1 MILFAFFES
10 TKVSYRKR
18 GQSLTPR
25 AHEGRCCNSP
35 WGTGGSV
42 SDHCAYSSDA
52 SGLLSPAVKLVGRLC
67 YRLSTELKQRSLWN
81 LSFLSLLCDKLI
93 IKCLYKCGRREIAI
107 FYLYHVIRLLVKWQS
122 YVSLSFKRSKTCRTV
137 LRVFNISPDVFHC
150 FCRFTFVSIS
160 CDIDNFVFFF
170 FSKFTVT

>member
-1 MILFAFFES
+1 MILFAFCES

-25 AHEGRCCNSP
+25 AHEGRCYNSP

-52 SGLLSPAVKLVGRLC
+52 SGLLSPAVKLVGKLC
-67 YRLSTELKQRSLWN
+67 YRLSNELKQLSLWN
-81 LSFLSLLCDKLI
+81 LSFLSLLFDKLI

-107 FYLYHVIRLLVKWQS
+107 FLLPSRHQVTGKMTTKTFLYLLYGQKRAEQYHVVLKLVKMFLGEKCKMF
-122 YVSLSFKRSKTCRTV
+122 LSFHFQKYQ
-137 LRVFNISPDVFHC
+137 LRHW
-150 FCRFTFVSIS
+150 
-160 CDIDNFVFFF
+160 
-170 FSKFTVT
+170 

>member
-25 AHEGRCCNSP
+25 AHEGRCYNSP

-67 YRLSTELKQRSLWN
+67 YRLSNEQKQRSLWN

-107 FYLYHVIRLLVKWQS
+107 FLLPSRHQVTGKMTTETFLYLLNGQKHVELYCVFWTLAKIFLREERRLFFTVFFI
-122 YVSLSFKRSKTCRTV
+122 SLS
-137 LRVFNISPDVFHC
+137 
-150 FCRFTFVSIS
+150 
-160 CDIDNFVFFF
+160 
-170 FSKFTVT
+170 

>member
-25 AHEGRCCNSP
+25 AHEGRCYNSP

-67 YRLSTELKQRSLWN
+67 YRLSNEQKQRSLWN

-170 FSKFTVT
+170 LVNLP